1 MAHRNS
7 AVLAS
12 CRLISQSPLF
22 NVCQCLHCD
31 ILIFSRFQL
40 WLVGSGMA
48 NVKEAWKIFRGLL
61 PKPKL
66 RSTCFSTF
74 EIILPWENELR
85 ETTQDGRL
93 HPKLKISLLLC
104 WFGHSPTLVSTPGWE
119 FKQRYYCTNTNI
131 RMWRSTKS

>member
-1 MAHRNS
+1 MKVKGVRQVAPRNS

-22 NVCQCLHCD
+22 NVCQCLDCD
-31 ILIFSRFQL
+31 ILIFSRFQF
-40 WLVGSGMA
+40 WLVSSGMA

-85 ETTQDGRL
+85 ETTQDGQL
-93 HPKLKISLLLC
+93 HPKLKTFLTLVLVRTFSHPRINSWLGVQTALLL
-104 WFGHSPTLVSTPGWE
+104 
-119 FKQRYYCTNTNI
+119 Y
-131 RMWRSTKS
+131 